1 MSRTRAQAG
10 SFAKLVGDLH
20 EGWCEQQLD
29 KAVHLGI
36 VAHYYHN
43 QPTAKRI
50 GGKWVLTAPG
60 VSDYTGVL
68 EHPATAVTLA
78 VEAKT
83 VEGTRFYK
91 KGVTQEQQD
100 HLGAVALAGGL
111 ALLAVSFRVPEP
123 AAGVAYAD
131 SPVKIHR
138 FVIPWREIQ
147 WQRLKTQ
154 ESINLE
160 PTQTWLRQWEPNPG
174 CFLLRWHPG
183 GKRSGDWLPAG
194 QRRVYATE

>member
-1 MSRTRAQAG
+1 VNRTRAQAG
-10 SFAKLVGDLH
+10 SHAKLVGDLH

-43 QPTAKRI
+43 QPTAKYI

-68 EHPATAVTLA
+68 ERNGEEFARTLA

-91 KGVTQEQQD
+91 KGVTQEQQE
-100 HLGAVALAGGL
+100 HLDAVAAARGL
-111 ALLAVSFRVPEP
+111 ALLAVSFRVPQ
-123 AAGVAYAD
+123 AD
-131 SPVKIHR
+131 GRVQFHR
-138 FVIPWREIQ
+138 FVIPWREIR

-160 PTQTWLRQWEPNPG
+160 PTQTWLRQWDPDPM

-183 GKRSGDWLPAG
+183 GKRSGTWLPAG

>member
-1 MSRTRAQAG
+1 MSRTRSQAG

-68 EHPATAVTLA
+68 DCDEHARTLA
-78 VEAKT
+78 IEAKS
-83 VEGTRFYK
+83 VEGTRFYRAN
-91 KGVTQEQQD
+91 VTKEQQD
-100 HLGAVALAGGL
+100 HLDAVSLAGGL
-111 ALLAVSFRVPEP
+111 ALLALCFRNDSGFARYVVPWSL
-123 AAGVAYAD
+123 V
-131 SPVKIHR
+131 
-138 FVIPWREIQ
+138 PWRKL
-147 WQRLKTQ
+147 RSS
-154 ESINLE
+154 ESVE
-160 PTQTWLRQWEPNPG
+160 ADMPELRQWSAQSE
-174 CFLLRWHPG
+174 CFLMRWHPG
-183 GKRSGDWLPAG
+183 GKRSGTWLPAG